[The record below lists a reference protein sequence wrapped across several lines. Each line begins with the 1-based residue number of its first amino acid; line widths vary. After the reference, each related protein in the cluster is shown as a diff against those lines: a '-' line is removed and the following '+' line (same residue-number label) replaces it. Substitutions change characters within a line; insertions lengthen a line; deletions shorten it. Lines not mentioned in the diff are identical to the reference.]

1 MSRGVCMT
9 GIQERMKQDL
19 ARAMKEKDTEL
30 KNTIRIVMGE
40 FGRGEKKQLDDAE
53 VVKILQKL
61 IKSERESLEHS
72 GKDASESRYIQILE
86 SYLPRM
92 ATDDEIRQW
101 ISENID
107 FSQYKNKMQAMRDIM
122 GHFGPSAEGG
132 RVKKILEEM

>member
-1 MSRGVCMT
+1 MAT
-9 GIQERMKQDL
+9 IQERMKQDL
-19 ARAMKEKDTEL
+19 AKAMKEKDTEL

-40 FGRGEKKQLDDAE
+40 FGRAEKKQLDDAE

-61 IKSERESLEHS
+61 VKSERESLQHS
-72 GKDASESRYIQILE
+72 GKNVSESRYIQILE

-101 ISENID
+101 IAENID

-122 GHFGPSAEGG
+122 AHFGPLAEGG